1 MGKVAGDGQKEKPA
15 RPRSRLDR
23 ELARSPVWNL
33 GEWGTDAEHVEAEDE
48 AQGVARWG
56 EAAENHTLG
65 RDLVDAIGIRQGK
78 RKLTPEGRS
87 QAALLEALARHPLLV
102 SPWVADPE
110 VRRQVSLWRHT
121 PSGHIVLDV
130 VVPIVRRFAIRLAWD
145 EVTVPLEDADPHQI
159 AAELR
164 ARAMARLVSFLAE
177 MEPDSVARLAAIPP
191 RDRERMLSGMLDL
204 PRLLGPG
211 WRRRRDAMLK
221 CTAGALRMWRWR
233 LKSVTPPRKSIRGK
247 SQS

>member
-1 MGKVAGDGQKEKPA
+1 M
-15 RPRSRLDR
+15 DR
-23 ELARSPVWNL
+23 
-33 GEWGTDAEHVEAEDE
+33 
-48 AQGVARWG
+48 
-56 EAAENHTLG
+56 TLG
-65 RDLVDAIGIRQGK
+65 ADLVAAIGIRQGK
-78 RKLTPEGRS
+78 RKLTPEGRT

-121 PSGHIVLDV
+121 PDGRIVLDV
-130 VVPIVRRFAIRLAWD
+130 VVPIICHFAIRLAWD
-145 EVTVPLEDADPHQI
+145 EVTVPQEDADPHLV
-159 AAELR
+159 AAELH

-211 WRRRRDAMLK
+211 WRRRRDAMLR
-221 CTAGALRMWRWR
+221 CRAGALRTWRWR
-233 LKSVTPPRKSIRGK
+233 QKKAVTPPRKSICGK